1 MTKNFPPKQAAS
13 SPRQSALRLI
23 IASRLD
29 KLTFDEAIKQENL
42 YKHFNPQERKF
53 IRSLYAAFFRHF
65 GQTQSIMKLF
75 FKPKNDR
82 SFKEAACLMCL
93 GLTELLFLKTDD
105 HAAIHSCVELS
116 KTKKLAAFQRVVNAV
131 LRRSQR
137 ARDNGSLA
145 KFLTDDVLT
154 VPYWIQRKIKPLLSD
169 EDLIKLAKIYQ
180 STPPLDLYI
189 TKDAETWAETL
200 KGDLFPP
207 STIRLQSPEGQVDNF
222 EGFSEGVWWVQ
233 DLAATLPVYLFPN
246 VKGKTVHDLCAAPGG
261 KALQL
266 AHLGAHVIA
275 YDKSA
280 ERLERVKENAD
291 RTKLPLTIV
300 EQDFFNFRPTEYL
313 ENILLDAP
321 CSATGTMRR
330 HPELGW
336 IKEEEDI
343 MPLLS
348 MQKGM
353 LRKAAR
359 LLAQDGTLVYC
370 TCSLLPEE
378 GERQIETF
386 LTENTE
392 FETFIPDQFQSII
405 EHYQLDVR
413 DNMIRTWPHS
423 FEGQNGM
430 DGFFMCAIRLKR

>member
-1 MTKNFPPKQAAS
+1 MTNSSRQAS
-13 SPRQSALRLI
+13 PSPRQAALRLI

-29 KLTFDEAIKQENL
+29 KLTFDEAIQQENL

-65 GQTQSIMKLF
+65 GQTQTIMKLF
-75 FKPKNDR
+75 FKPKSDR
-82 SFKEAACLMCL
+82 SFKEAACLICL

-105 HAAIHSCVELS
+105 HAAIHSAVELS
-116 KTKKLAAFQRVVNAV
+116 KTKKLAGFQSVVNAV

-145 KFLTDDVLT
+145 KKVLSDDVLA
-154 VPYWIQRKIKPLLSD
+154 VPYWIQRKIQPLLSN
-169 EDLIKLAKIYQ
+169 EDLIKLAQIYQ

-189 TKDAETWAETL
+189 TQDAEKWAETL

-207 STIRLQSPEGQVDNF
+207 ATIRIQNPEGQIENL
-222 EGFSEGVWWVQ
+222 EGFSDGVWWVQ
-233 DLAATLPVYLFPN
+233 DLSATLPVYLFSDI
-246 VKGKTVHDLCAAPGG
+246 KGKTVHDLCAAPGG
-261 KALQL
+261 KSLQL

-280 ERLERVKENAD
+280 DRLERVKENAD

-300 EQDFFNFRPTEYL
+300 EQDFFDFKPTEFL
-313 ENILLDAP
+313 DNILLDAP

-343 MPLLS
+343 LPLLS

-353 LRKAAR
+353 LRKASR
-359 LLAQDGTLVYC
+359 LLAKGGTLVYC

-386 LTENTE
+386 LKENPD
-392 FETFIPDQFQSII
+392 FETFIPDQFQPLIA
-405 EHYQLDVR
+405 HYQLKAH

-430 DGFFMCAIRLKR
+430 DGFFMCAIRHKR

>member
-1 MTKNFPPKQAAS
+1 MTNSSRQAS
-13 SPRQSALRLI
+13 PSPRQAALRLI

-29 KLTFDEAIKQENL
+29 KLTFDEAIQQENL

-65 GQTQSIMKLF
+65 GQTQTIMKLF
-75 FKPKNDR
+75 FKPKSDR
-82 SFKEAACLMCL
+82 SFKEAACLICL

-105 HAAIHSCVELS
+105 HAAIHSAVELS
-116 KTKKLAAFQRVVNAV
+116 KTKKLAGFQSVVNAV

-137 ARDNGSLA
+137 ARDNGSLT
-145 KFLTDDVLT
+145 KKVLSDDVLT
-154 VPYWIQRKIKPLLSD
+154 IPYWIQRKIQPLLSN
-169 EDLIKLAKIYQ
+169 EDLIKLAQIYQ

-189 TKDAETWAETL
+189 TKEPEKWAETL

-207 STIRLQSPEGQVDNF
+207 ATIRIQNPEGQIENL
-222 EGFSEGVWWVQ
+222 EGFSDGVWWVQ
-233 DLAATLPVYLFPN
+233 DLSATLPVYLFSDI
-246 VKGKTVHDLCAAPGG
+246 KGKTVHDLCAAPGG
-261 KALQL
+261 KSLQL

-280 ERLERVKENAD
+280 DRLERVKENAD

-300 EQDFFNFRPTEYL
+300 EQDFFDFKPTEPL

-343 MPLLS
+343 MPLFS

-359 LLAQDGTLVYC
+359 LLAEGGTLVYC
-370 TCSLLPEE
+370 TCSVLPEE

-386 LTENTE
+386 LKENPD
-392 FETFIPDQFQSII
+392 FETFIPDQFQPII
-405 EHYQLDVR
+405 EHYQLSAP

-430 DGFFMCAIRLKR
+430 DGFFMCAIRHKK